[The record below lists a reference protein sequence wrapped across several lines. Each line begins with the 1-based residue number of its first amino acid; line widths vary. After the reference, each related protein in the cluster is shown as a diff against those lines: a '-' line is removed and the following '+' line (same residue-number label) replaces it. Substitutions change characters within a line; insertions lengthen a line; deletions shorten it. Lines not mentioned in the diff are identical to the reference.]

1 MKLPSKL
8 HTLALALA
16 GVGSPMLVCG
26 QAAPPVAADA
36 VVMKVAGLSLTKA
49 EYEKLVIG
57 FERAAGAPTTGPGPQ
72 SEQSAKEVAR
82 LLAMVEEAKA
92 RKLDQDPK
100 IAALMRVRGYTIL
113 ANALLADFV
122 AEARKDEAGTRAM
135 WASEKSQYVDVQ
147 VRQILVKHQGAK
159 TDKPEAKPSARTE
172 AQARALA
179 QTLHRRLI
187 GGADFAALAKT
198 SSEDDSTRAKGGEM
212 PAFTRGAMVA
222 EFEQAAFETP
232 VGGISAPFKTAF
244 GWHIL
249 QVVER
254 KPFAFERV
262 RSNLEF
268 ARARQKIEQI
278 ASAAVQ
284 LETAYFKP

>member
-1 MKLPSKL
+1 MKPHRKL
-8 HTLALALA
+8 YAGLLACAGLA
-16 GVGSPMLVCG
+16 SPMLAWG

-36 VVMKVAGLSLTKA
+36 VVMKVAGISLTKA

-82 LLAMVEEAKA
+82 LLAMVEEAKS

-100 IAALMRVRGYTIL
+100 IAALMRVRSYTIL
-113 ANALLADFV
+113 ANALLAELV

-135 WASEKSQYVDVQ
+135 WASEKGQFFDVQ
-147 VRQILVKHQGAK
+147 VRQILVKHQGARS
-159 TDKPEAKPSARTE
+159 DKPEAKASSRTE
-172 AQARALA
+172 AQAKALA
-179 QTLHRRLI
+179 QSLHRRLQ
-187 GGADFAALAKT
+187 GGADFAALAKA
-198 SSEDDSTRAKGGEM
+198 SSEDESSRSKGGEL

-232 VGGISAPFKTAF
+232 VGGISAPFKSAY
-244 GWHIL
+244 GWHIV

-254 KPFAFERV
+254 TPFAFERV

-268 ARARQKIEQI
+268 ARARQKLEQI
-278 ASAAVQ
+278 AASAVQ